1 MGFTNQSENVIL
13 RIEDLKVQFITSQS
27 IIKAVD
33 GISFS
38 VREKETFGIVGE
50 SGSGKSVTLKSIVRL
65 IHPPGKIVS
74 GSIKYKELEMTTAP
88 MKVVNKVRGKEIA
101 MIMQD
106 PMTALNPV
114 LRIRTQIQETLE
126 EDAQIDK
133 KTATEHTISLM
144 RQVGIPAPER
154 RLNDYPHQY
163 SGGMRQRVMIAIA
176 LSRNPKFML
185 ADEPTTAVDVTIQDQ
200 ILKLLIKLQHE
211 LGMGMILV
219 THDLGIIAQTT
230 DRVAVMYAGRI
241 MEMTD
246 TVTLFKNPHHP
257 YTIGLMNSIPSS
269 KRAREELEPIP
280 GMPPNMAHIP
290 PGCPF
295 HPRCTFATDE
305 CMVGDLSLRTV
316 GPGQLSACIK
326 DVR

>member
-1 MGFTNQSENVIL
+1 MAFTNHRENIIL
-13 RIEDLKVQFITSQS
+13 RIEDLKVQFITSRS
-27 IIKAVD
+27 TIRAVD

-50 SGSGKSVTLKSIVRL
+50 SGSGKSVTVKSIVRL

-74 GSIKYKELEMTTAP
+74 GSIWYKELEMTSAP
-88 MKVVNKVRGKEIA
+88 MREVNKVRGKEIA

-114 LRIRTQIQETLE
+114 LRIREQIQETLE

-133 KTATEHTISLM
+133 KTSAEYAIALM

-154 RLNDYPHQY
+154 RMNEYPHQY

-246 TVTLFKNPHHP
+246 TVALFKNPHHP

-269 KRAREELEPIP
+269 KRAQEELVPIP

-295 HPRCTFATDE
+295 HPRCAFATDE
-305 CMVGDLSLRTV
+305 CMVGDLALRTV
-316 GPGQLSACIK
+316 GPNQLSACIK
-326 DVR
+326 DIR